1 MHRSKMLQKSL
12 KGVHLY
18 TLYSSLTFF
27 KMKIRVYIWLKDQ
40 NKNNVHDY
48 VADHVDFLN
57 IFKRCI
63 GI

>member
-1 MHRSKMLQKSL
+1 MFQNVLHRSKMLQKSL
-12 KGVHLY
+12 KGVYLY

-48 VADHVDFLN
+48 VADHVDF
-57 IFKRCI
+57 
-63 GI
+63 

>member
-1 MHRSKMLQKSL
+1 MFQNVMHRSKMLQKSL
-12 KGVHLY
+12 KDVHLY

-48 VADHVDFLN
+48 VADHVDF
-57 IFKRCI
+57 
-63 GI
+63 

>member
-1 MHRSKMLQKSL
+1 MFQNVMHRSKMLQKSL
-12 KGVHLY
+12 KGVYLY

-48 VADHVDFLN
+48 VADHVDF
-57 IFKRCI
+57 
-63 GI
+63 

>member
-1 MHRSKMLQKSL
+1 MFQNVLHRSKMLQKSL

-48 VADHVDFLN
+48 VADHADF
-57 IFKRCI
+57 
-63 GI
+63 

>member
-1 MHRSKMLQKSL
+1 MFQNVLHRSKMLQKSL
-12 KGVHLY
+12 KDVHLY

-48 VADHVDFLN
+48 VADHVDF
-57 IFKRCI
+57 
-63 GI
+63 

>member
-12 KGVHLY
+12 KGVYLY

-48 VADHVDFLN
+48 VADHVGF
-57 IFKRCI
+57 
-63 GI
+63 